1 MTCVFVY
8 FESDGKIIG
17 TWSVSPVAAENVT
30 ERSISF
36 Q

>member
-8 FESDGKIIG
+8 FEFDSKVIG
-17 TWSVSPVAAENVT
+17 TWSFSPVAAENVT
-30 ERSISF
+30 ERNIIF